1 MEEIN
6 FYLDINYEAEVDHI
20 IEKVNNLGKPILT
33 FDSTDHTAGKAS
45 YICKKDEPEN
55 MVEKIRSL
63 FS

>member
-1 MEEIN
+1 M
-6 FYLDINYEAEVDHI
+6 DINYETEVDHI
-20 IEKVNNLGKPILT
+20 IEKVDSLGKPIVT

-45 YICKKDEPEN
+45 YICKKDEPEK

>member
-33 FDSTDHTAGKAS
+33 FDSTV
-45 YICKKDEPEN
+45 ILR
-55 MVEKIRSL
+55 EKQAIFVKRMNL
-63 FS
+63 KRWLKN